1 MSGMDWKRAIWNRSL
16 VARILL
22 ALMLAMVPLYLI
34 GIGIY
39 NWGIG
44 AVQSEIVNSKTQQTS
59 AYLSSLENEV
69 RRIKTLQSEF
79 LVSTEIN
86 KLSFAQFMMDD
97 YTKFDLM
104 LRLRQ
109 QIKTIKRSSSLILD
123 AVAYL
128 PRLGKTISAD
138 NGVADFTEADAQRM
152 KVTDNRS
159 QSQIAF
165 MEDQVLINQGFPTS
179 MKPSYSIMV
188 VFSSDAMQSELD
200 QFNTFEGSGTILVS
214 RPIGIALSAGGSEES
229 TVEAIRRLDT
239 EPGSKGVVRHKM
251 SGGQYLLVFERSE
264 YLGLTICQY
273 IPNDQI
279 LAPLLQYQFWFW
291 LFTLASAIII
301 GLFAYSIHTYI
312 QRPIQKLIGA
322 FQRMETGDMDFEIRH
337 RYDDEIENLYRHF
350 NDMVS
355 KLNRVIKHEYLQ
367 EILVKRAELKQLQAQ
382 INPHFLYNS
391 FFILYTMTRRGEYGM
406 LEKFELQLGDYY
418 QFLTRNTSDEVTL
431 AKEVNH
437 ARTYCEIQAL
447 RFSNRITIDFGEL
460 PEEYADMQV
469 PRLIL
474 QPIIENAFVHGL
486 EMKEE
491 GGRLFV
497 GFTAE
502 GAFLRI
508 SIQDNG
514 GMMTDE
520 EILEMN
526 RKMERYDNNT
536 ETTSML
542 NIHRRIRLR
551 FGDRCGLT
559 FARGGEGG
567 LEVTLILGRG
577 GA

>member
-1 MSGMDWKRAIWNRSL
+1 MDWKRAIWNRSL

>member
-1 MSGMDWKRAIWNRSL
+1 
-16 VARILL
+16 
-22 ALMLAMVPLYLI
+22 MVPLYLI
-34 GIGIY
+34 GISIY
-39 NWGIG
+39 SWGIG

-79 LVSTEIN
+79 LVSIEIN
-86 KLSFAQFMMDD
+86 KLSFAQFMMDE

-109 QIKTIKRSSSLILD
+109 QLKTIKRSSSLILD

-128 PRLGKTISAD
+128 PRIGKTISAD
-138 NGVADFTEADAQRM
+138 YGVADFTEADAQRM
-152 KVTDNRS
+152 KFTDNRS

-200 QFNTFEGSGTILVS
+200 HFNTFEGSGTILVG

-355 KLNRVIKHEYLQ
+355 KLNRVIQHEYLQ

-406 LEKFELQLGDYY
+406 LEKFELQLGDYF

-447 RFSNRITIDFGEL
+447 RFSNRISIDFGEL

-514 GMMTDE
+514 GTMTDE

-526 RKMERYDNNT
+526 RMMERYDNNT

>member
-1 MSGMDWKRAIWNRSL
+1 VSGMDWKRAIWNRSL

>member
-1 MSGMDWKRAIWNRSL
+1 
-16 VARILL
+16 
-22 ALMLAMVPLYLI
+22 
-34 GIGIY
+34 
-39 NWGIG
+39 
-44 AVQSEIVNSKTQQTS
+44 
-59 AYLSSLENEV
+59 
-69 RRIKTLQSEF
+69 
-79 LVSTEIN
+79 
-86 KLSFAQFMMDD
+86 
-97 YTKFDLM
+97 
-104 LRLRQ
+104 
-109 QIKTIKRSSSLILD
+109 
-123 AVAYL
+123 
-128 PRLGKTISAD
+128 
-138 NGVADFTEADAQRM
+138 
-152 KVTDNRS
+152 
-159 QSQIAF
+159 
-165 MEDQVLINQGFPTS
+165 
-179 MKPSYSIMV
+179 
-188 VFSSDAMQSELD
+188 
-200 QFNTFEGSGTILVS
+200 
-214 RPIGIALSAGGSEES
+214 
-229 TVEAIRRLDT
+229 
-239 EPGSKGVVRHKM
+239 
-251 SGGQYLLVFERSE
+251 
-264 YLGLTICQY
+264 
-273 IPNDQI
+273 
-279 LAPLLQYQFWFW
+279 
-291 LFTLASAIII
+291 
-301 GLFAYSIHTYI
+301 
-312 QRPIQKLIGA
+312 
-322 FQRMETGDMDFEIRH
+322 
-337 RYDDEIENLYRHF
+337 
-350 NDMVS
+350 
-355 KLNRVIKHEYLQ
+355 LNRVIQHEYLQ

>member
-1 MSGMDWKRAIWNRSL
+1 MSGMDWKRAFWNRSM

-22 ALMLAMVPLYLI
+22 ALLLAMVPLYLI

-39 NWGIG
+39 SWGIG

-69 RRIKTLQSEF
+69 RRIKTIQSEF
-79 LVSTEIN
+79 LVSIEIN

-109 QIKTIKRSSSLILD
+109 QLKTIKRSSSLILD

-128 PRLGKTISAD
+128 PRIGKTISAD
-138 NGVADFTEADAQRM
+138 YGVADFTEADAQRM
-152 KVTDNRS
+152 KFTDNRS

-200 QFNTFEGSGTILVS
+200 QFNTFEGSGAILIS
-214 RPIGIALSAGGSEES
+214 RPLEIALSAGGSEES

-239 EPGSKGVVRHKM
+239 EPGSKGVVRHEM

-273 IPNDQI
+273 IPNDPI
-279 LAPLLQYQFWFW
+279 LAPIRQYQFWLW

-301 GLFAYSIHTYI
+301 GLFAYSIYTYI

-355 KLNRVIKHEYLQ
+355 KLNRVIQHEYLQ

-406 LEKFELQLGDYY
+406 LEKFELQLGDYF

-437 ARTYCEIQAL
+437 ARTYCEIQTL
-447 RFSNRITIDFGEL
+447 RFSNRISIDFDEL
-460 PEEYADMQV
+460 PEDYTDMQV

-502 GAFLRI
+502 VDFLRI

-514 GMMTDE
+514 GTMTDE

-526 RKMERYDNNT
+526 RMMERYDNNT

-551 FGDRCGLT
+551 FGERCGLT